1 MTEMKKVSEMKPDEI
16 KEAVR
21 DAYSKVATGE
31 NPETGTGTS
40 CCDQP
45 AKAKSSCCG

>member
-21 DAYSKVATGE
+21 DAYSKVATGDASVD
-31 NPETGTGTS
+31 NSRVAFHTV
-40 CCDQP
+40 
-45 AKAKSSCCG
+45 